1 MIKLK
6 NILSEAS
13 LKGVE
18 GVPSNKKLSQLSD
31 NDKLKIVQS
40 TGNLISFKVPDWS
53 KGKRNFWTVIS
64 NGKIVQ
70 KKNLDGITIF
80 ILPGKGPEKV
90 SPSYSS
96 VKDLL
101 NGVDWDTMELRR
113 ESVNEKNDDDFA
125 DFISSR
131 KSYSRPTNWKVIQK
145 DGKYSFESDGFSRVR
160 LMYNGKQIAVG
171 VNDWSTGGYEIEHSS
186 WKNKE
191 KPFQFAKDVIKYFKS
206 NKLTTESVNEAKPA
220 VVGNVNAF
228 GPSKVLGKG
237 GKVLGFVP
245 DTPNAIATLIQDYP
259 NVQAIEFKSPFFFD
273 FNSYKSIKKG
283 DKAWKELMSRGVD
296 KATKVALKKD
306 FQLKESVN
314 EATMSPVRKV
324 VNAILKKHGVVPMK
338 TTSTSVRGF
347 HNIQRGGYRYEGNY
361 FLGFYGV
368 SQDIIDKV
376 GAEMKKAGVKNV
388 DVRKGIISADF
399 TINGL
404 KESVNEAK
412 VKTPDFIVTS
422 IPADAIPSTNISK
435 ADVGLGLAMF
445 NALGRG
451 WTLNNKDYKL
461 DYHNGKVA
469 LVLTK
474 QGKLAVRVKSGHDPK
489 YVQKIEKFANDY
501 LSKYAKDIKK

>member
-13 LKGVE
+13 LKGAE
-18 GVPSNKKLSQLSD
+18 GAPSNKKLSQLSD

-40 TGNLISFKVPDWS
+40 SGNLISFKVPDWS

-113 ESVNEKNDDDFA
+113 ESVNEKNDDDFT
-125 DFISSR
+125 DYLSTR
-131 KSYSRPTNWKVIQK
+131 KSYSPNVTWKVIQK
-145 DGKYSFESDGFSRVR
+145 DGKYSLESDYKSGRVR
-160 LMYNGKQIAVG
+160 LMYNGKQIASG

-191 KPFQFAKDVIKYFKS
+191 KPFQFAKDIIKYFKS
-206 NKLTTESVNEAKPA
+206 NKLTTESVNEAA
-220 VVGNVNAF
+220 
-228 GPSKVLGKG
+228 
-237 GKVLGFVP
+237 
-245 DTPNAIATLIQDYP
+245 
-259 NVQAIEFKSPFFFD
+259 FKS
-273 FNSYKSIKKG
+273 
-283 DKAWKELMSRGVD
+283 
-296 KATKVALKKD
+296 
-306 FQLKESVN
+306 
-314 EATMSPVRKV
+314 
-324 VNAILKKHGVVPMK
+324 
-338 TTSTSVRGF
+338 
-347 HNIQRGGYRYEGNY
+347 
-361 FLGFYGV
+361 
-368 SQDIIDKV
+368 
-376 GAEMKKAGVKNV
+376 
-388 DVRKGIISADF
+388 
-399 TINGL
+399 
-404 KESVNEAK
+404 
-412 VKTPDFIVTS
+412 PDFIVTS

-435 ADVGLGLAMF
+435 ADVGLGLSMF
-445 NALGRG
+445 DALGRG

-469 LVLTK
+469 LKLTSS
-474 QGKLAVRVKSGHDPK
+474 GKMAVRVKSGHDPK

>member
-6 NILSEAS
+6 TILSEAS

-40 TGNLISFKVPDWS
+40 SGNLISFKVPDWS

-64 NGKIVQ
+64 NGKIV
-70 KKNLDGITIF
+70 KKQNLNGETIF
-80 ILPGKGPEKV
+80 FLPGKGPEKV

-113 ESVNEKNDDDFA
+113 
-125 DFISSR
+125 
-131 KSYSRPTNWKVIQK
+131 
-145 DGKYSFESDGFSRVR
+145 
-160 LMYNGKQIAVG
+160 
-171 VNDWSTGGYEIEHSS
+171 
-186 WKNKE
+186 
-191 KPFQFAKDVIKYFKS
+191 
-206 NKLTTESVNEAKPA
+206 ESVNEAKPA

-296 KATKVALKKD
+296 KATKAALKKD

-314 EATMSPVRKV
+314 EAAMNPVKKV
-324 VNAILKKHGVVPMK
+324 VNAILKKNGVNAMK
-338 TTSTSVRGF
+338 TTSTSVKGF
-347 HNIQRGGYRYEGNY
+347 HNIQNGGYRYDSDY
-361 FLGFYGV
+361 FLSFYKV
-368 SQDIIDKV
+368 PQDIVKKV
-376 GAEMKKAGVKNV
+376 GAELEKAGVRGVEVKN
-388 DVRKGIISADF
+388 GMISADF
-399 TINGL
+399 SKTGMVKRESI
-404 KESVNEAK
+404 KEASA
-412 VKTPDFIVTS
+412 KTPDYIVTS
-422 IPADAIPSTNISK
+422 IPADAIPQTNISK
-435 ADVGLGLAMF
+435 ADVGLGLSMF
-445 NALGRG
+445 DGLGRG

-461 DYHNGKVA
+461 DYHNGKV
-469 LVLTK
+469 VLKLTSS
-474 QGKLAVRVKSGHDPK
+474 GKTAVRVKSGHDPK

>member
-113 ESVNEKNDDDFA
+113 ESVNEAAMN
-125 DFISSR
+125 
-131 KSYSRPTNWKVIQK
+131 
-145 DGKYSFESDGFSRVR
+145 
-160 LMYNGKQIAVG
+160 
-171 VNDWSTGGYEIEHSS
+171 
-186 WKNKE
+186 
-191 KPFQFAKDVIKYFKS
+191 
-206 NKLTTESVNEAKPA
+206 
-220 VVGNVNAF
+220 
-228 GPSKVLGKG
+228 
-237 GKVLGFVP
+237 
-245 DTPNAIATLIQDYP
+245 
-259 NVQAIEFKSPFFFD
+259 
-273 FNSYKSIKKG
+273 
-283 DKAWKELMSRGVD
+283 
-296 KATKVALKKD
+296 
-306 FQLKESVN
+306 
-314 EATMSPVRKV
+314 PVKKV
-324 VNAILKKHGVVPMK
+324 VNAILKKNGVNAMK
-338 TTSTSVRGF
+338 TTSTSVKGF
-347 HNIQRGGYRYEGNY
+347 HNIQNGGYRYDSDY
-361 FLGFYGV
+361 FLSFYKV
-368 SQDIIDKV
+368 PQDIVKKV
-376 GAEMKKAGVKNV
+376 GAEMEKAGVRGVEVKN
-388 DVRKGIISADF
+388 GMISADF
-399 TINGL
+399 SKTGMV
-404 KESVNEAK
+404 KRESVKEAAFK
-412 VKTPDFIVTS
+412 SPDYIVTS
-422 IPADAIPSTNISK
+422 IPADAIPPVNISK
-435 ADVGLGLAMF
+435 ADVGLGLSMF
-445 NALGRG
+445 DVLGRG

-461 DYHNGKVA
+461 DYHNGKV
-469 LVLTK
+469 VLKLTSS
-474 QGKLAVRVKSGHDPK
+474 GKMAVRVKSGHDPK

>member
-6 NILSEAS
+6 TILSEAA

-40 TGNLISFKVPDWS
+40 SGNLISFKVPDWS

-113 ESVNEKNDDDFA
+113 ESVNE
-125 DFISSR
+125 
-131 KSYSRPTNWKVIQK
+131 
-145 DGKYSFESDGFSRVR
+145 
-160 LMYNGKQIAVG
+160 
-171 VNDWSTGGYEIEHSS
+171 
-186 WKNKE
+186 
-191 KPFQFAKDVIKYFKS
+191 
-206 NKLTTESVNEAKPA
+206 
-220 VVGNVNAF
+220 
-228 GPSKVLGKG
+228 
-237 GKVLGFVP
+237 
-245 DTPNAIATLIQDYP
+245 
-259 NVQAIEFKSPFFFD
+259 
-273 FNSYKSIKKG
+273 
-283 DKAWKELMSRGVD
+283 
-296 KATKVALKKD
+296 
-306 FQLKESVN
+306 
-314 EATMSPVRKV
+314 
-324 VNAILKKHGVVPMK
+324 
-338 TTSTSVRGF
+338 
-347 HNIQRGGYRYEGNY
+347 
-361 FLGFYGV
+361 
-368 SQDIIDKV
+368 
-376 GAEMKKAGVKNV
+376 
-388 DVRKGIISADF
+388 
-399 TINGL
+399 
-404 KESVNEAK
+404 AK

-445 NALGRG
+445 DALGRG

>member
-40 TGNLISFKVPDWS
+40 SGNLISFKVPDWS

-64 NGKIVQ
+64 NGKIV
-70 KKNLDGITIF
+70 KKQNLNGETIF
-80 ILPGKGPEKV
+80 FLPGKGPEKV

-125 DFISSR
+125 DFISTR

-160 LMYNGKQIAVG
+160 LMYDGKQIAVG

-186 WKNKE
+186 WNYKE

-206 NKLTTESVNEAKPA
+206 KKLTTESINEAKPA

-283 DKAWKELMSRGVD
+283 DKAWKELMSRSVD
-296 KATKVALKKD
+296 KPTKAALKKD
-306 FQLKESVN
+306 FQLKESV
-314 EATMSPVRKV
+314 K
-324 VNAILKKHGVVPMK
+324 
-338 TTSTSVRGF
+338 
-347 HNIQRGGYRYEGNY
+347 
-361 FLGFYGV
+361 
-368 SQDIIDKV
+368 
-376 GAEMKKAGVKNV
+376 
-388 DVRKGIISADF
+388 
-399 TINGL
+399 
-404 KESVNEAK
+404 EAK

-422 IPADAIPSTNISK
+422 IPTDAIPPTNISK

-445 NALGRG
+445 DALGRG

-461 DYHNGKVA
+461 DYHNGKV
-469 LVLTK
+469 VLKLTSS
-474 QGKLAVRVKSGHDPK
+474 GKTAVRVKSGHDPK

-501 LSKYAKDIKK
+501 LSKFAKDIKK

>member
-6 NILSEAS
+6 TILSEAS

-40 TGNLISFKVPDWS
+40 SGNLISFKVPDWS

-160 LMYNGKQIAVG
+160 LMYNGKQIASG

-206 NKLTTESVNEAKPA
+206 NKLTTESVNEELYKVAGKP
-220 VVGNVNAF
+220 V
-228 GPSKVLGKG
+228 
-237 GKVLGFVP
+237 
-245 DTPNAIATLIQDYP
+245 TLIKGK
-259 NVQAIEFKSPFFFD
+259 KSDATDWKVKFQNGKETSLSDVLALIKPFPKGVHWR
-273 FNSYKSIKKG
+273 YKN
-283 DKAWKELMSRGVD
+283 L
-296 KATKVALKKD
+296 
-306 FQLKESVN
+306 ESVN
-314 EATMSPVRKV
+314 EK
-324 VNAILKKHGVVPMK
+324 
-338 TTSTSVRGF
+338 
-347 HNIQRGGYRYEGNY
+347 
-361 FLGFYGV
+361 
-368 SQDIIDKV
+368 
-376 GAEMKKAGVKNV
+376 
-388 DVRKGIISADF
+388 
-399 TINGL
+399 
-404 KESVNEAK
+404 
-412 VKTPDFIVTS
+412 
-422 IPADAIPSTNISK
+422 
-435 ADVGLGLAMF
+435 
-445 NALGRG
+445 
-451 WTLNNKDYKL
+451 
-461 DYHNGKVA
+461 
-469 LVLTK
+469 
-474 QGKLAVRVKSGHDPK
+474 
-489 YVQKIEKFANDY
+489 
-501 LSKYAKDIKK
+501 

>member
-6 NILSEAS
+6 TILSEAS

-40 TGNLISFKVPDWS
+40 SGNLISFKVPDWS
-53 KGKRNFWTVIS
+53 KGRRNFWTVIS

-113 ESVNEKNDDDFA
+113 ESVNEA
-125 DFISSR
+125 SM
-131 KSYSRPTNWKVIQK
+131 P
-145 DGKYSFESDGFSRVR
+145 
-160 LMYNGKQIAVG
+160 
-171 VNDWSTGGYEIEHSS
+171 
-186 WKNKE
+186 
-191 KPFQFAKDVIKYFKS
+191 
-206 NKLTTESVNEAKPA
+206 
-220 VVGNVNAF
+220 
-228 GPSKVLGKG
+228 
-237 GKVLGFVP
+237 
-245 DTPNAIATLIQDYP
+245 
-259 NVQAIEFKSPFFFD
+259 
-273 FNSYKSIKKG
+273 
-283 DKAWKELMSRGVD
+283 
-296 KATKVALKKD
+296 
-306 FQLKESVN
+306 
-314 EATMSPVRKV
+314 PVRKV
-324 VNAILKKHGVVPMK
+324 VNAILKKHGIVPMK
-338 TTSTSVRGF
+338 TSATSVKGF
-347 HNIQRGGYRYEGNY
+347 HNIDRGGYRYEGNY

-368 SQDIIDKV
+368 PQDIIDKV
-376 GAEMKKAGVKNV
+376 GAEMKKAGVKDV

-399 TINGL
+399 TKTGL

-422 IPADAIPSTNISK
+422 IPADAIPSVNISK

-445 NALGRG
+445 DALGRG

>member
-13 LKGVE
+13 LKGAE
-18 GVPSNKKLSQLSD
+18 SAPSNKKLSQLSD

-64 NGKIVQ
+64 NGKIV
-70 KKNLDGITIF
+70 KKQNLNSETIF

-96 VKDLL
+96 VKELL

-113 ESVNEKNDDDFA
+113 ESVNE
-125 DFISSR
+125 
-131 KSYSRPTNWKVIQK
+131 
-145 DGKYSFESDGFSRVR
+145 
-160 LMYNGKQIAVG
+160 
-171 VNDWSTGGYEIEHSS
+171 
-186 WKNKE
+186 
-191 KPFQFAKDVIKYFKS
+191 
-206 NKLTTESVNEAKPA
+206 AKPS
-220 VVGNVNAF
+220 VVGNMNAS

-259 NVQAIEFKSPFFFD
+259 NAQAIEFKSPFFFD

-283 DKAWKELMSRGVD
+283 DKAWKELMSRSVD
-296 KATKVALKKD
+296 KPTKAALKKD

-314 EATMSPVRKV
+314 EAASK
-324 VNAILKKHGVVPMK
+324 
-338 TTSTSVRGF
+338 S
-347 HNIQRGGYRYEGNY
+347 
-361 FLGFYGV
+361 
-368 SQDIIDKV
+368 
-376 GAEMKKAGVKNV
+376 
-388 DVRKGIISADF
+388 
-399 TINGL
+399 
-404 KESVNEAK
+404 
-412 VKTPDFIVTS
+412 PDFIVTS
-422 IPADAIPSTNISK
+422 IPADAIPQTNISK
-435 ADVGLGLAMF
+435 ADVGLGLSMF
-445 NALGRG
+445 DALGRG

-461 DYHNGKVA
+461 DYHNGKV
-469 LVLTK
+469 VLKLTSS
-474 QGKLAVRVKSGHDPK
+474 GKTAVRVKSGHDPK